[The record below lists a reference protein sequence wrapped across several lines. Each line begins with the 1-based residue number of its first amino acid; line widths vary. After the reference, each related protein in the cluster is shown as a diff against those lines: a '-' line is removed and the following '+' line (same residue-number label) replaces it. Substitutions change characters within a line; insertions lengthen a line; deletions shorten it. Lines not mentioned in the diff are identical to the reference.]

1 MNANENG
8 QATTILQRAKHE
20 IKEYA
25 FLCAYLYVCFA
36 VILLYKMAV
45 LGSQGVEF
53 LVFGIPAIKALILG
67 KFILLGH
74 TIGLGERSGSSRLV
88 GVVAYKAALY
98 LSLILVMSL
107 AEECVVGFVHGRAL
121 SVVIGDI
128 ASRLPELLA
137 MSAIMLLILI
147 PYLASRELGV
157 ALGKGRLWSLFFEH
171 RGSKC
176 G

>member
-36 VILLYKMAV
+36 AILLYKMAV

-121 SVVIGDI
+121 SVVIADI

-157 ALGKGRLWSLFFEH
+157 VLGKGRLWSLFFEH
-171 RGSKC
+171 REVQ
-176 G
+176 

>member
-1 MNANENG
+1 MANENA
-8 QATTILQRAKHE
+8 QATNILQRAKHE
-20 IKEYA
+20 LKEYV

-36 VILLYKMAV
+36 AILLYKMAV
-45 LGSQGVEF
+45 LGGQGVEF

-74 TIGLGERSGSSRLV
+74 TIRLGERSGSSKLV
-88 GVVAYKAALY
+88 SVVAYKATLY

-107 AEECVVGFVHGRAL
+107 VEECVVGLLHGRTL
-121 SVVIGDI
+121 SVVIAGI

-147 PYLASRELGV
+147 PYLASRELGA
-157 ALGKGRLWSLFFEH
+157 ALGRGRLWSLFFEH
-171 RGSKC
+171 REVQ
-176 G
+176 